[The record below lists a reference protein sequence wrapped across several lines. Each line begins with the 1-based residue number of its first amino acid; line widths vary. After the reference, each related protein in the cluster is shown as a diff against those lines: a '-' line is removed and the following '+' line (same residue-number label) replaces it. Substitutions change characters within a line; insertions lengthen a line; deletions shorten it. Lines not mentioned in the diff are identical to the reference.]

1 MRSKSM
7 NSLVSQIP
15 IDELREIVANS
26 FSFKEVERKI
36 GYQCISGG
44 KQNDIVRAVL
54 EDNNID
60 YSHFCAMA
68 SKKEERTF
76 ENSFCEHSSA
86 SMNYIKRYIKR
97 HDLLEYKC
105 AICGLPPVW
114 NNKELTL
121 TLDHIN
127 GDHTDNRIENLRW
140 VCPNCDRQLPTFGRK
155 NKTYIEKPK
164 RYCQECGKELRTDY
178 SLLCP
183 ECSAENRRK
192 VERPS
197 REELKSK
204 IRTQTFTAI
213 GKEYGVRDNTIRKW
227 CIFYNLPFKKR
238 EICSISDEDWTLV

>member
-1 MRSKSM
+1 M
-7 NSLVSQIP
+7 NSLVSQVP

-36 GYQCISGG
+36 GYQCVSGG

-60 YSHFCAMA
+60 YSHFCALA

-76 ENSFCEHSSA
+76 ENSFCKHSSA
-86 SMNYIKRYIKR
+86 SMNYIKKYIKQ
-97 HDLLEYKC
+97 HGLLEYKC
-105 AICGLPPVW
+105 AICRLPPVW
-114 NNKELTL
+114 NDKELTL

-140 VCPNCDRQLPTFGRK
+140 VCPNCDRQLPTFGSK
-155 NKTYIEKPK
+155 NKTYAKKPK
-164 RYCQECGKELRTDY
+164 RYCQECGKELKTDY
-178 SLLCP
+178 SFLCP
-183 ECSAENRRK
+183 SCSAENRRK
-192 VERPS
+192 IERPS

-227 CIFYNLPFKKR
+227 CIHYNLPFKKR
-238 EICSISDEDWTLV
+238 DICNISDDDWALV